1 MVAWLAPT
9 LFLSKKMIFHLLY
22 FIKTIKFDNF
32 KLVLSGDQEEDIL
45 RRNTLRLSCSY
56 FWTRFWPVFN
66 LDPPWIMFRM
76 LLVISSL
83 RFPDQF
89 ASSMNIFQNTNF
101 KISNLRLAVLIK
113 VVLIKKVYSK
123 SIFAKTSPPSFPSQ
137 LFSIHVIWNSNFE
150 LVLFK
155 FIQHSNTNNIRF

>member
-1 MVAWLAPT
+1 MQNLNYSLKSFWVT
-9 LFLSKKMIFHLLY
+9 LFFYKNQLFLAEAQLFLFLNSILTSFQPWPPLNYM
-22 FIKTIKFDNF
+22 F
-32 KLVLSGDQEEDIL
+32 K
-45 RRNTLRLSCSY
+45 
-56 FWTRFWPVFN
+56 
-66 LDPPWIMFRM
+66 M

-150 LVLFK
+150 LALFK